1 MYGSRRSNTS
11 DKISATPITSPT
23 GKPLVAYTESVK
35 VRYNGC
41 VYLAEYSDPETRDVC
56 AVRCSIHAL
65 GHSHDTPE
73 R

>member
-1 MYGSRRSNTS
+1 MYGSRRSDTS
-11 DKISATPITSPT
+11 DKISATPITRPT

-41 VYLAEYSDPETRDVC
+41 VYLASTLFLKTRDVC

-73 R
+73 G